1 MPRPLRF
8 VPEKDTLVEITTR
21 CFQSQ
26 YLLAPSPL
34 VNEIILGVL
43 ARAADEYEVGVVAYV
58 CLSSHYHLLVRADDA
73 KQVAG
78 FAGYFNA
85 NVAREINRLRGRSGH
100 FWEDRYHA
108 IIVSGEEAAQID
120 RLVYILSNGVKEG
133 LVERVADWPG
143 VHAAPALL
151 DGGPVEGTWFDR
163 TREYGARCRGEAFDA
178 RRFAETQVLELVPLP
193 CWDGLS
199 PKVRRS
205 RIAGLIHQIE
215 AEAAALRKD
224 SGLEPVSR
232 EAIERQNPF
241 ERPKKPKKS
250 SAPRFHAFT
259 KKARRQL
266 YEAYAIFVAAFRE
279 AAEKLRAGD
288 RMARFPTGSFPPHLP
303 FVRDELS
310 VTLSAALS
318 AG

>member
-26 YLLAPSPL
+26 YLLTPSPL
-34 VNEIILGVL
+34 LNEIILGVL
-43 ARAADEYEVGVVAYV
+43 ARAANEHEVGVVAYAF
-58 CLSSHYHLLVRADDA
+58 LSSHYHLLVRVHDA
-73 KQVAG
+73 EQLAG
-78 FAGYFNA
+78 FAGYFNS
-85 NVAREINRLRGRSGH
+85 NVAREINRLRGRKGH

-108 IIVSGEEAAQID
+108 ILVSGEEAAQID
-120 RLVYILSNGVKEG
+120 RLIYVLSNGVKEG
-133 LVERVADWPG
+133 LVERVMDWPG

-151 DGGPVEGTWFDR
+151 DGGPVKGTWFDR
-163 TREYGARCRGEAFDA
+163 TRECSARCRREAFDA
-178 RRFAETQVLELVPLP
+178 RRFAEPQVLELVSLP

-199 PKVRRS
+199 PEVRRS
-205 RIAGLIHQIE
+205 RVAGLIDQIE
-215 AEAAALRKD
+215 AEAAAFRKA
-224 SGLEPVSR
+224 SGLEPVGR

-303 FVRDELS
+303 FVKDEF
-310 VTLSAALS
+310 SAALP

>member
-1 MPRPLRF
+1 
-8 VPEKDTLVEITTR
+8 
-21 CFQSQ
+21 
-26 YLLAPSPL
+26 
-34 VNEIILGVL
+34 
-43 ARAADEYEVGVVAYV
+43 
-58 CLSSHYHLLVRADDA
+58 LVRVNDA
-73 KQVAG
+73 EQLAG
-78 FAGYFNA
+78 FAGYFNS
-85 NVAREINRLRGRSGH
+85 NVAREINRIRGRKGH

-120 RLVYILSNGVKEG
+120 RLVYVLSNGVKES

-163 TREYGARCRGEAFDA
+163 TKEYSARCRREAFDA
-178 RRFAETQVLELVPLP
+178 RRFAEAQVLELVPLP

-199 PKVRRS
+199 PEVRRS
-205 RIAGLIHQIE
+205 RIAGLIQQIE
-215 AEAAALRKD
+215 AEAAVLRKA
-224 SGLEPVSR
+224 SGLEPVGR
-232 EAIERQNPF
+232 EAIERQDPF
-241 ERPKKPKKS
+241 GQPKNPKKS

-259 KKARRQL
+259 KKVRRQL

-279 AAEKLRAGD
+279 AAEKLRTGD

-310 VTLSAALS
+310 VALP